1 MDSEE
6 PGADQRQQ
14 LLTKRKGRT
23 GAEWEELAL
32 KVLLLYPDTAKAI
45 RDTNWARWQGSRWM
59 LSELTKPPWYT
70 DQVVLMLGVKYE
82 PYPLNRIA
90 KALRKFR
97 KEAYQSLSPEAR
109 NREYNRNKQRG
120 PK

>member
-6 PGADQRQQ
+6 QGVDQRKQ

-32 KVLLLYPDTAKAI
+32 KVLLLYPRTAEAI
-45 RDTNWARWQGSRWM
+45 RDTDWSQWRMHSVHMR
-59 LSELTKPPWYT
+59 ELTHAPYFA
-70 DQVVLMLGVKYE
+70 DQVLIVLGAKYE

-90 KALRKFR
+90 KALRKLR
-97 KEAYQSLSPEAR
+97 HEARQALDPEAR
-109 NREYNRNKQRG
+109 NREYARDKQRG
-120 PK
+120 S

>member
-6 PGADQRQQ
+6 QGVDQRKQ
-14 LLTKRKGRT
+14 LLKRKGRT

-32 KVLLLYPDTAKAI
+32 KILLLYPDTAMAI
-45 RDTNWARWQGSRWM
+45 RDTDWSQWRLHRQHMGQ
-59 LSELTKPPWYT
+59 LTFAPYYA
-70 DQVVLMLGVKYE
+70 DQVVLMLGAKYE

-97 KEAYQSLSPEAR
+97 SEARQALDPEAR
-109 NREYNRNKQRG
+109 KREYNRDKQRG